1 MGREPWRHL
10 FPVLLKPLADITSV
24 IFCLVLQEPRMEVI
38 LLPRIY
44 AIIPVLYALQRV
56 HESRYVRD
64 ARAFV
69 KIRVFLPISPCQL
82 CKTSGF

>member
-1 MGREPWRHL
+1 
-10 FPVLLKPLADITSV
+10 
-24 IFCLVLQEPRMEVI
+24 MEVI

-69 KIRVFLPISPCQL
+69 KTRVFLPISPCQL